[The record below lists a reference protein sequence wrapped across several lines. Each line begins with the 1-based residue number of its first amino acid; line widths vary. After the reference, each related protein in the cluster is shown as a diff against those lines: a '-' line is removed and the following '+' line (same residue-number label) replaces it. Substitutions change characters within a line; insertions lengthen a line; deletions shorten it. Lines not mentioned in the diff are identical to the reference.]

1 MDIGAVSLWPSPT
14 IPFRAICFF
23 GSNPGTHRVQW
34 RKPPYFFFMLLKSG
48 DKHHLLHF
56 ETLSNPSYC
65 SWFRNPKKNSV
76 FFWFFG
82 AWRKKTSGF
91 PCDMFCIVLLQS
103 STGAPP
109 PPISF
114 NHRQVIHFIG
124 GGLDGSPSSSSTSTS
139 HRMGKSHTFNV
150 HQLFF
155 VGTLNKNVSKF
166 NVAFLMPISFRFL
179 ISLAIAAMT
188 CFGVSIQQQVLSG
201 GSLMLTAMSSP
212 RFFNDVGG

>member
-1 MDIGAVSLWPSPT
+1 MVQKSKKKQRFFYFLEPGGKKHLVFLV
-14 IPFRAICFF
+14 ICFA
-23 GSNPGTHRVQW
+23 
-34 RKPPYFFFMLLKSG
+34 L
-48 DKHHLLHF
+48 
-56 ETLSNPSYC
+56 
-65 SWFRNPKKNSV
+65 
-76 FFWFFG
+76 
-82 AWRKKTSGF
+82 
-91 PCDMFCIVLLQS
+91 FCCKAQL
-103 STGAPP
+103 AP

-212 RFFNDVGG
+212 RFFNNVGG